1 MMNKINTIVVNGVE
15 YEIVDKATRDALE
28 KMNEPYISTTP
39 KADVE
44 AYGVS
49 ATVTDGFEVLNYPN
63 FYFTS
68 TNENRKLY
76 TKLGNSIPQNMVCS
90 TEHLSNEIKDL
101 AEGEVITIYYG
112 E

>member
-1 MMNKINTIVVNGVE
+1 MEGDQINTIVVNGVE
-15 YEIVDKATRDALE
+15 YEIVDKATRDALA

-39 KADVE
+39 KADVT
-44 AYGVS
+44 AYS
-49 ATVTDGFEVLNYPN
+49 ATITVGFEVLNYPN

-68 TNENRKLY
+68 TNEDRRLY

>member
-1 MMNKINTIVVNGVE
+1 MEINKITLGGVE
-15 YEIVDKATRDALE
+15 YEIVDQATRDALA

-39 KADVE
+39 KADVK
-44 AYGVS
+44 AFS
-49 ATVTDGFEVLNYPN
+49 TTITDGFEVLNYPN

-68 TNENRKLY
+68 TDDNRRLY
-76 TKLGNSIPQNMVCS
+76 TKLGNSIPQNRVCS
-90 TEHLSNEIKDL
+90 TEYLSNEIKDL

>member
-1 MMNKINTIVVNGVE
+1 MEINKININGTE
-15 YEIVDKATRDALE
+15 YDIVDKASRDILI

-39 KADVE
+39 KADIE

-49 ATVTDGFEVLNYPN
+49 ATITDGFNVLNYPN

-68 TNENRKLY
+68 TNEHRKLY
-76 TKLGNSIPQNMVCS
+76 TKLGNSIHQNLVCS
-90 TEHLSNEIKDL
+90 TEYLSNEIGELED
-101 AEGEVITIYYG
+101 GEVITIYYG

>member
-44 AYGVS
+44 AYGIS
-49 ATVTDGFEVLNYPN
+49 TTITDGFEVLNYPN

-68 TNENRKLY
+68 TNENRKLF
-76 TKLGNSIPQNMVCS
+76 TKLGNSIP
-90 TEHLSNEIKDL
+90 
-101 AEGEVITIYYG
+101 
-112 E
+112 

>member
-15 YEIVDKATRDALE
+15 YELVDKATRDALE
-28 KMNEPYISTTP
+28 KMNEPYISTTL

-49 ATVTDGFEVLNYPN
+49 ATITDGFEVLNYPN

-68 TNENRKLY
+68 TNENRKLF
-76 TKLGNSIPQNMVCS
+76 TKLGNSIPQNRVCS
-90 TEHLSNEIKDL
+90 TEHLSNEIEDI

>member
-1 MMNKINTIVVNGVE
+1 MNKINTIIVNGVE
-15 YEIVDKATRDALE
+15 YEIVDKATRDALA

-39 KADVE
+39 KADIE

-49 ATVTDGFEVLNYPN
+49 DTITDGFEVMNYPN

-68 TNENRKLY
+68 TNPDRKLY
-76 TKLGNSIPQNMVCS
+76 TKLGNSIPQNRVCS
-90 TEHLSNEIKDL
+90 TEHLSNEIDNI